1 MIKSGQAYH
10 AAITGDARRVLLRA
24 VIDII
29 SPDIVFQAGG
39 TSGQIP
45 WSNLEQ
51 IHDKVFDNP
60 TKYATLERDRWALD
74 GTWDLLPDDPT
85 QTVGQMGYIGNVLS
99 GADGTF
105 ATPPWV
111 ELRFSGVS
119 VLQACSVYFPGNA
132 YDGVPEDFTVE
143 VKQGGTAY
151 HTQTYTGN
159 TASSVSLEGFT
170 VNNPDALRVTVTK
183 WSRPSR
189 RMRVVEIVP
198 GVYENWDG
206 GMIAEFSV
214 KQQGNVA
221 ATALPY
227 GTCTLKIDNLSRR
240 FEPRS
245 KNGIFQSIEERQGID
260 VSLGVR
266 LADGTDEYKRLG
278 IFYQYSGGWK
288 TGDNGLTM
296 QWTLV
301 DIIGLLANR
310 EFLAPATL
318 PTTLGGWIGAL
329 AAQLGVNFKSR
340 WHVDPNYTALPV
352 TVRVAEDLQGKKC
365 GDILRWVCQ
374 ATGTW
379 PRSDASTGDLTAEP
393 LWSEGNKVTL
403 DNLNSYPTM
412 KANGDVAALI
422 FTLNDGADTKYIVS
436 GNATSSSETVSI
448 DNPFIK
454 TEAQALAAA
463 RLILSTYGGNVL
475 DLTGRGDPS
484 SEIGDVETVWLD
496 ESQATTARLTMQ
508 TFQFSGGVMQ
518 GCQSQLLQADGSF
531 LFTERTVITQPGTWK
546 APAGKRKLYIICVGH
561 GGDGTPGTNGTW
573 DEAGA
578 DGVDG
583 SGGLVWAG
591 TININEQQA
600 FAVTIGQE
608 TTFGVYSSANGKRYD
623 NGYTDVRSGS
633 SYGRSGVKAPKPGSG
648 DGGIRGIGGVKGN
661 KHKETTRERV
671 TDENGNQYWEYVE
684 VTVIDNYPGKA
695 SPPSTGVPGCVVVYW
710 DK

>member
-1 MIKSGQAYH
+1 MIKSGEAYR

-29 SPDIVFQAGG
+29 SPDIVFGAGE

-45 WSNLEQ
+45 WSKLEQ
-51 IHDKVFDNP
+51 LHDKVFGNP

-105 ATPPWV
+105 ATPPWM
-111 ELRFSGVS
+111 ELQFSGVS
-119 VLQACSVYFPGNA
+119 VLQACSVYFPDND
-132 YDGVPEDFTVE
+132 YDGLPEDFTVE

-151 HTQTYTGN
+151 HTRTYTGN
-159 TASSVSLEGFT
+159 TAASVALEGFT
-170 VNNPDALRVTVTK
+170 VHDPDAIRVTVTK

-198 GVYENWDG
+198 GVYEEWDG

-214 KQQGNVA
+214 KQQGNIA

-245 KNGIFQSIEERQGID
+245 KNGLFQSIEERQGID
-260 VSLGVR
+260 ISLGVR

-278 IFYQYSGGWK
+278 IFYQYSGGWR

-296 QWTLV
+296 QWNLV

-310 EFLAPATL
+310 EFLTPSTL

-329 AAQLGVNFKSR
+329 AAQLGVNFKDR
-340 WHVDPNYTALPV
+340 WHVDPDYTALPV
-352 TVRVAEDLQGKKC
+352 TVRTADDLQGKSC

-379 PRSDASTGDLTAEP
+379 PRADASTGDLTAEP
-393 LWSEGNKVTL
+393 LWSEGNRVTL

-422 FTLNDGADTKYIVS
+422 FTLNDGAGTKYIVS

-454 TEAQALAAA
+454 TEAQALAAT

-531 LFTERTVITQPGTWK
+531 LYQGREVITTPGTWK
-546 APAGKRKLYIICVGH
+546 APAGKKSLRVILVGK
-561 GGDGTPGTNGTW
+561 GGDGTRGQDGTW
-573 DEAGA
+573 NAAGA

-583 SGGLVWAG
+583 LGGLVWAG
-591 TININEQQA
+591 AININE
-600 FAVTIGQE
+600 GQE
-608 TTFGVYSSANGKRYD
+608 FSVAFGENTTFGAYSSANGKRYE
-623 NGYTDVRSGS
+623 NGYTDVASGDS
-633 SYGRSGVKAPKPGSG
+633 FARTGVAKPRAGTG
-648 DGGIRGIGGVKGN
+648 DGGAKGTGGTQGRRHRETSCDLDGNPSGSYWEIDAYPGIG
-661 KHKETTRERV
+661 T
-671 TDENGNQYWEYVE
+671 NGKS
-684 VTVIDNYPGKA
+684 GA
-695 SPPSTGVPGCVVVYW
+695 LGCVVVYW
-710 DK
+710 DKEDA

>member
-29 SPDIVFQAGG
+29 SPDIVFGAGE

-45 WSNLEQ
+45 WSKPEQ
-51 IHDKVFDNP
+51 LHDKVFGNP

-74 GTWDLLPDDPT
+74 GTWDLLPDDPA
-85 QTVGQMGYIGNVLS
+85 QTAGQMGYIGSVLS

-105 ATPPWV
+105 STPPWV
-111 ELRFSGVS
+111 ELQFSDVS
-119 VLQACSVYFPGNA
+119 VLQACSVYFPGND
-132 YDGVPEDFTVE
+132 YDGLPEDFTVE
-143 VKQGGTAY
+143 IKQGGTVY
-151 HTQTYTGN
+151 HTRTYTGN

-170 VNNPDALRVTVTK
+170 VNNPDAIRVTVTK

-198 GVYENWDG
+198 GVYEGWDG
-206 GMIAEFSV
+206 GMIAEFNI
-214 KQQGNVA
+214 KQQGNIA

-245 KNGIFQSIEERQGID
+245 KNGLFQSIEERQGID

-296 QWTLV
+296 QWNLV

-310 EFLAPATL
+310 EFLAPSTL

-329 AAQLGVNFKSR
+329 AAQLGVNFQDR

-352 TVRVAEDLQGKKC
+352 TVRAADDLQGKSC
-365 GDILRWVCQ
+365 GYILRWVCQ

-379 PRSDASTGDLTAEP
+379 PRADASTGDLTAEP

-403 DNLNSYPTM
+403 DNLNGYPVM

-508 TFQFSGGVMQ
+508 TFQFSNGVMQ

-531 LFTERTVITQPGTWK
+531 LYQGREVITTPGTWK
-546 APAGKRKLYIICVGH
+546 APAGKKSLRVILVGK
-561 GGDGTPGTNGTW
+561 GGDGTRGQDGTW
-573 DEAGA
+573 DAAGA

-583 SGGLVWAG
+583 LGGLVWAG
-591 TININEQQA
+591 TININE
-600 FAVTIGQE
+600 GQE
-608 TTFGVYSSANGKRYD
+608 FPVAFGPDTTFGAYSSANGKRYE
-623 NGYTDVRSGS
+623 NGYTDVASGDS
-633 SYGRSGVKAPKPGSG
+633 FARTGVAKPKAGTG
-648 DGGIRGIGGVKGN
+648 DGGAGGKGGEQGRRQ
-661 KHKETTRERV
+661 KITWE
-671 TDENGNQYWEYVE
+671 DEGGFSHSYWKIYS
-684 VTVIDNYPGKA
+684 YPGVGADGAMGA
-695 SPPSTGVPGCVVVYW
+695 SGCAVVYYS
-710 DK
+710 K

>member
-10 AAITGDARRVLLRA
+10 AAITGDARRVLLRV

-29 SPDIVFQAGG
+29 SPDIVFGAGD

-45 WSNLEQ
+45 WSKPEQ
-51 IHDKVFDNP
+51 LHDKVFGNP
-60 TKYATLERDRWALD
+60 AKYATLERDRWALD
-74 GTWDLLPDDPT
+74 GTWDLLPDDPA
-85 QTVGQMGYIGNVLS
+85 QTVGQMSYIGSVLS

-105 ATPPWV
+105 SAPPWV
-111 ELRFSGVS
+111 ELQFSGVS
-119 VLQACSVYFPGNA
+119 VLQACSVYFPDND
-132 YDGVPEDFTVE
+132 YDGLPEDFTVE
-143 VKQGGTAY
+143 IKQGGTAY
-151 HTQTYTGN
+151 HTRTYTGN
-159 TASSVSLEGFT
+159 TASFVSLEGFT
-170 VNNPDALRVTVTK
+170 VNNPDAIRVTVTK
-183 WSRPSR
+183 WSRPGR

-198 GVYENWDG
+198 GVYEAWDG
-206 GMIAEFSV
+206 GMIAEFNV
-214 KQQGNVA
+214 KQQGNIA

-245 KNGIFQSIEERQGID
+245 KNGLFQSIEERQGID

-278 IFYQYSGGWK
+278 IFYQFSGGWK

-296 QWTLV
+296 QWNLV

-329 AAQLGVNFKSR
+329 AAQLGVNFKDR
-340 WHVDPNYTALPV
+340 WHVDPDFTALPV
-352 TVRVAEDLQGKKC
+352 TVRTAEDVQGKKC

-379 PRSDASTGDLTAEP
+379 PRADASTGDLTAEP

-403 DNLNSYPTM
+403 DNLNGYPVM

-422 FTLNDGADTKYIVS
+422 FTLNDGAGTKYIVS

-508 TFQFSGGVMQ
+508 TFQFSNGVMQ

-531 LFTERTVITQPGTWK
+531 LYQGREVITTPGTWK
-546 APAGKRKLYIICVGH
+546 APAGKKSLRVILVGK
-561 GGDGTPGTNGTW
+561 GGDGTRGQDGTW
-573 DEAGA
+573 DAAGA

-583 SGGLVWAG
+583 LGGLVWAG
-591 TININEQQA
+591 TININE
-600 FAVTIGQE
+600 GQE
-608 TTFGVYSSANGKRYD
+608 FPVTFGEDTTFGAYSSANGKRYT
-623 NGYTDVRSGS
+623 NGYTDVRSGDS
-633 SYGRSGVKAPKPGSG
+633 FARTGVANPRPGTG
-648 DGGIRGIGGVKGN
+648 DGGAKGLGGVKG
-661 KHKETTRERV
+661 EREKIKWK
-671 TDENGNQYWEYVE
+671 DESGASHSYWKVYQE
-684 VTVIDNYPGKA
+684 PGPGQA
-695 SPPSTGVPGCVVVYW
+695 GTPGALGCVVVYY

>member
-10 AAITGDARRVLLRA
+10 AAITGDARRVLLRV

-29 SPDIVFQAGG
+29 SPDIVFGAGD

-45 WSNLEQ
+45 WSKPEQ
-51 IHDKVFDNP
+51 LHDKVFGNP
-60 TKYATLERDRWALD
+60 AKYATLERDRWALD
-74 GTWDLLPDDPT
+74 GTWDLLPDDPA
-85 QTVGQMGYIGNVLS
+85 QTVGQMSYIGSVLS

-105 ATPPWV
+105 SAPPWV
-111 ELRFSGVS
+111 ELQFSGVS
-119 VLQACSVYFPGNA
+119 VLQACSVYFPDND
-132 YDGVPEDFTVE
+132 YDGLPEDFTVE
-143 VKQGGTAY
+143 IKQGGTAY
-151 HTQTYTGN
+151 HTRTYTGN
-159 TASSVSLEGFT
+159 TASFVSLEGFT
-170 VNNPDALRVTVTK
+170 VNNPDAIRVTVTK
-183 WSRPSR
+183 WSRPGR

-198 GVYENWDG
+198 GVYEAWDG
-206 GMIAEFSV
+206 GMIAEFNV
-214 KQQGNVA
+214 KQQGNIA

-245 KNGIFQSIEERQGID
+245 KNGLFQSIEERQGID

-278 IFYQYSGGWK
+278 IFYQFSGGWK

-296 QWTLV
+296 QWNLV

-329 AAQLGVNFKSR
+329 AAQLGVNFKDR
-340 WHVDPNYTALPV
+340 WHVDPDFTALPV
-352 TVRVAEDLQGKKC
+352 TVRTAEDVQGKKC

-379 PRSDASTGDLTAEP
+379 PRADASTGDLTAEP

-403 DNLNSYPTM
+403 DNLNGYPVM

-422 FTLNDGADTKYIVS
+422 FTLNDGAGTKYIVS

-531 LFTERTVITQPGTWK
+531 LYQGREVITTPGTWK
-546 APAGKRKLYIICVGH
+546 APAGKKSLRIILVGK
-561 GGDGTPGTNGTW
+561 GGDGTRGEDGSW
-573 DEAGA
+573 HADGA

-583 SGGLVWAG
+583 LGGLVWAG
-591 TININEQQA
+591 TININE
-600 FAVTIGQE
+600 GQE
-608 TTFGVYSSANGKRYD
+608 FPVAFGEDTTFGAYSSANGKRYE
-623 NGYTDVRSGS
+623 NGYTDVASGDS
-633 SYGRSGVKAPKPGSG
+633 FARTGVQTPLAGSG
-648 DGGIRGIGGVKGN
+648 DGGAKGIGGNKG
-661 KHKETTRERV
+661 ERHTERW
-671 TDENGNQYWEYVE
+671 TDSQGGSHS
-684 VTVIDNYPGKA
+684 TIVIDAYPGKGTA
-695 SPPSTGVPGCVVVYW
+695 GKTGALGCVVVYY

>member
-29 SPDIVFQAGG
+29 SPDIVFGAGE

-45 WSNLEQ
+45 WSKPEQ
-51 IHDKVFDNP
+51 LHDKVFGNP
-60 TKYATLERDRWALD
+60 AKYATLERDRWALD

-85 QTVGQMGYIGNVLS
+85 QTAGQMGYIGSVLS

-111 ELRFSGVS
+111 ELQFSGVS
-119 VLQACSVYFPGNA
+119 VLQACSVYFPDND
-132 YDGVPEDFTVE
+132 YDGLPEDFTVE

-151 HTQTYTGN
+151 HTRTYTGN
-159 TASSVSLEGFT
+159 TAPSVSLEGFT
-170 VNNPDALRVTVTK
+170 VNNPDAIRVTVTK

-198 GVYENWDG
+198 GVYEGWDG
-206 GMIAEFSV
+206 GMIAEFNV
-214 KQQGNVA
+214 KQQGNIA

-260 VSLGVR
+260 ISLGVR

-296 QWTLV
+296 QWNLV

-329 AAQLGVNFKSR
+329 AAQLGVNFQDR

-352 TVRVAEDLQGKKC
+352 TVRTADDLQGKSC

-379 PRSDASTGDLTAEP
+379 PRADASTGDLTAEP
-393 LWSEGNKVTL
+393 LWSEGNRVTL

-422 FTLNDGADTKYIVS
+422 FTLNDGAGTKYIVS

-508 TFQFSGGVMQ
+508 TFQFSNGVMQ

-531 LFTERTVITQPGTWK
+531 LYQGREVITSPGTWK
-546 APAGKRKLYIICVGH
+546 APAGKKSLRVILVGK
-561 GGDGTPGTNGTW
+561 GGDGTRGQDGTW
-573 DEAGA
+573 DAAGA
-578 DGVDG
+578 DGADG
-583 SGGLVWAG
+583 LGGLVWAG
-591 TININEQQA
+591 TININD
-600 FAVTIGQE
+600 GQE
-608 TTFGVYSSANGKRYD
+608 FPVTFGEDTTFGAYSSANGKRYE
-623 NGYTDVRSGS
+623 NGYTDVASGDS
-633 SYGRSGVKAPKPGSG
+633 FARTGVAKPRAGTG
-648 DGGIRGIGGVKGN
+648 DGGAGGKGGEQGRRQ
-661 KHKETTRERV
+661 KITWE
-671 TDENGNQYWEYVE
+671 DEGGFSHSYWKIYS
-684 VTVIDNYPGKA
+684 YPGVGADGAMGA
-695 SPPSTGVPGCVVVYW
+695 SGCAVVYYS
-710 DK
+710 K

>member
-29 SPDIVFQAGG
+29 SPDIVFGAGE

-51 IHDKVFDNP
+51 IHDKVFGNS

-85 QTVGQMGYIGNVLS
+85 QAVGQMGYIGNVLS

-105 ATPPWV
+105 STPPWV

-151 HTQTYTGN
+151 HTRTYTGN

-170 VNNPDALRVTVTK
+170 VNNPDAIRVTVAK

-198 GVYENWDG
+198 GVYETWDG

-245 KNGIFQSIEERQGID
+245 KNGLFQSIEERQGID

-278 IFYQYSGGWK
+278 IFYQFSGGWR

-296 QWTLV
+296 QWDLA

-329 AAQLGVNFKSR
+329 AAQLGVNFKDR
-340 WHVDPNYTALPV
+340 WHVDPDFTALPV
-352 TVRVAEDLQGKKC
+352 TVRTAEDVQGKKC

-379 PRSDASTGDLTAEP
+379 PRADASTGDLTAEP
-393 LWSEGNKVTL
+393 LWSEGNRVTL
-403 DNLNSYPTM
+403 DNLNGYPVM

-422 FTLNDGADTKYIVS
+422 FTLNDGAGTKYIVS

-531 LFTERTVITQPGTWK
+531 LYQGREIITTPGTWK
-546 APAGKRKLYIICVGH
+546 APAGKKSLRVILVGK
-561 GGDGTPGTNGTW
+561 GGDGTRGQDGTW
-573 DEAGA
+573 NAAGA

-583 SGGLVWAG
+583 LGGLVWAG
-591 TININEQQA
+591 TININD
-600 FAVTIGQE
+600 GQE
-608 TTFGVYSSANGKRYD
+608 FPVAFGENTTFGAYSSANGKRYE
-623 NGYTDVRSGS
+623 NGYTDVASGDS
-633 SYGRSGVKAPKPGSG
+633 FARTGVAKPRAGTG
-648 DGGIRGIGGVKGN
+648 DGGAKGTGGTQGRRHRETSYDLDGNPSGSYWEIDAYPGIGTNGKSGVL
-661 KHKETTRERV
+661 
-671 TDENGNQYWEYVE
+671 
-684 VTVIDNYPGKA
+684 
-695 SPPSTGVPGCVVVYW
+695 GCVVVYW
-710 DK
+710 DKEDT

>member
-29 SPDIVFQAGG
+29 SPDIVFDAGED
-39 TSGQIP
+39 SGHIP

-51 IHDKVFDNP
+51 IHDKVFGNP

-74 GTWDLLPDDPT
+74 GTWNLLPDDPT

-105 ATPPWV
+105 SAPPWV
-111 ELRFSGVS
+111 ELQFSGVS
-119 VLQACSVYFPGNA
+119 VLQACSVYFPGND
-132 YDGVPEDFTVE
+132 YDGLPEDFTVE

-151 HTQTYTGN
+151 HTRTYTGN

-170 VNNPDALRVTVTK
+170 VNNPDAIRVTVTK

-198 GVYENWDG
+198 GVYEDWDG

-214 KQQGNVA
+214 KQQGNIA
-221 ATALPY
+221 AMALPY

-278 IFYQYSGGWK
+278 IFYQYSGGWR

-296 QWTLV
+296 QWDLV

-310 EFLAPATL
+310 EFLAPSTL

-329 AAQLGVNFKSR
+329 AAQLGVNFKDR

-352 TVRVAEDLQGKKC
+352 TVRTAEDLQGKSC

-379 PRSDASTGDLTAEP
+379 PRADASTGDLTAEP
-393 LWSEGNKVTL
+393 LWSEGNKITL
-403 DNLNSYPTM
+403 DNLTGYPVM
-412 KANGDVAALI
+412 SANRDVAALI
-422 FTLNDGADTKYIVS
+422 FTLNDGSSTQYIVS
-436 GNATSSSETVSI
+436 GNSTASSETVSVS
-448 DNPFIK
+448 NPFIK
-454 TEAQALAAA
+454 TQAAA
-463 RLILSTYGGNVL
+463 LTAAKLILSTYGGNVL

-531 LFTERTVITQPGTWK
+531 QFQGRAQITESGTWT
-546 APAGKRKLYIICVGH
+546 APAGKTQLRVILVGH
-561 GGDGTPGTNGTW
+561 GGNGTAGTDGSW

-578 DGVDG
+578 PGEAG
-583 SGGLVWAG
+583 LGGLVWAG
-591 TININEQQA
+591 TININDGQS
-600 FAVTIGQE
+600 FAVSIGE
-608 TTFGVYSSANGKRYD
+608 DTTFGAYSSANGKRYA
-623 NGYTDVRSGS
+623 NGYTDVASGDS
-633 SYGRSGVKAPKPGSG
+633 FARTGVASPLPGSG
-648 DGGIRGIGGVKGN
+648 DGGAAGKAGAQGR
-661 KHKETTRERV
+661 RQWV
-671 TDENGNQYWEYVE
+671 TKQNEDGSITGRWKVYSR
-684 VTVIDNYPGKA
+684 PGKGTA
-695 SPPSTGVPGCVVVYW
+695 GKQGAPGCVVVYW

>member
-29 SPDIVFQAGG
+29 SPDIVFGAGD

-45 WSNLEQ
+45 WSKPEQ
-51 IHDKVFDNP
+51 LHDKVFGNP
-60 TKYATLERDRWALD
+60 AKYATLERDRWALD

-85 QTVGQMGYIGNVLS
+85 QTAGQMGYIGSVLS

-111 ELRFSGVS
+111 ELQFSGVS
-119 VLQACSVYFPGNA
+119 VLQACSVYFPDND
-132 YDGVPEDFTVE
+132 YDGLPEDFTVE

-151 HTQTYTGN
+151 HTRTYTGN
-159 TASSVSLEGFT
+159 TAPSVSLEGFT
-170 VNNPDALRVTVTK
+170 VNNPDAIRVTVTK

-198 GVYENWDG
+198 GVYEGWDG
-206 GMIAEFSV
+206 GMIAEFNV
-214 KQQGNVA
+214 KQQGNIA

-260 VSLGVR
+260 ISLGVR

-296 QWTLV
+296 QWNLV

-329 AAQLGVNFKSR
+329 AAQLGVNFQDR

-352 TVRVAEDLQGKKC
+352 TVRTADDLQGKSC

-379 PRSDASTGDLTAEP
+379 PRADASTGDLTAEP
-393 LWSEGNKVTL
+393 LWSEGNRVTL

-422 FTLNDGADTKYIVS
+422 FTLNDGAGTKYIVS

-475 DLTGRGDPS
+475 ALTGRGDPS

-531 LFTERTVITQPGTWK
+531 LYQGREVITSPGTWK
-546 APAGKRKLYIICVGH
+546 APAGKKSLRVILVGK
-561 GGDGTPGTNGTW
+561 GGDGTRGQDGTW
-573 DEAGA
+573 DAAGA
-578 DGVDG
+578 DGADG
-583 SGGLVWAG
+583 LGGLVWAA
-591 TININEQQA
+591 TININD
-600 FAVTIGQE
+600 GQE
-608 TTFGVYSSANGKRYD
+608 FPVTFGEDTTFGAYSSANGKRYE
-623 NGYTDVRSGS
+623 NGYTDVASGDS
-633 SYGRSGVKAPKPGSG
+633 FARTGVAKPRAGTG
-648 DGGIRGIGGVKGN
+648 DGGAGGKGGEQGRRQ
-661 KHKETTRERV
+661 KITWE
-671 TDENGNQYWEYVE
+671 DEGGSAHSYWKVHS
-684 VTVIDNYPGKA
+684 YPGPGADGA
-695 SPPSTGVPGCVVVYW
+695 SGALGCVVIYYE
-710 DK
+710 K

>member
-24 VIDII
+24 VINII
-29 SPDIVFQAGG
+29 SPDIVFGAGE

-45 WSNLEQ
+45 WSKPEHL
-51 IHDKVFDNP
+51 HDKVFGNP

-85 QTVGQMGYIGNVLS
+85 QTVGQMGYIGSVLS

-105 ATPPWV
+105 STPPWV
-111 ELRFSGVS
+111 ELQFSGVS
-119 VLQACSVYFPGNA
+119 VLQACSVYFPDND
-132 YDGVPEDFTVE
+132 YDGLPEDFTVE

-151 HTQTYTGN
+151 HTRTYTGN

-170 VNNPDALRVTVTK
+170 VNNPDAIRVTVTK

-198 GVYENWDG
+198 GVYEGWDG
-206 GMIAEFSV
+206 GMIAEFNV
-214 KQQGNVA
+214 KQQGNIA

-329 AAQLGVNFKSR
+329 AAQLGVNFKDR

-352 TVRVAEDLQGKKC
+352 TVRTANDIQGKKC

-379 PRSDASTGDLTAEP
+379 PRADASTGDLTAEP

-403 DNLNSYPTM
+403 DNLNGYPVI

-422 FTLNDGADTKYIVS
+422 FTLNDGSGAKYIVS

-454 TEAQALAAA
+454 TQAQALAAA

-508 TFQFSGGVMQ
+508 TFQFSNGVMQ

-531 LFTERTVITQPGTWK
+531 LHQGREVITTPGTWK
-546 APAGKRKLYIICVGH
+546 APAGKKSLRVILVGK
-561 GGDGTPGTNGTW
+561 GGDGTRGEDGSW
-573 DEAGA
+573 HADGA

-583 SGGLVWAG
+583 LGGLVWAG
-591 TININEQQA
+591 TININE
-600 FAVTIGQE
+600 GQE
-608 TTFGVYSSANGKRYD
+608 FPVAFGPDTTFGAYSSANGKRYE
-623 NGYTDVRSGS
+623 NGYTDVASGDS
-633 SYGRSGVKAPKPGSG
+633 FARTGVAKPKAGTG
-648 DGGIRGIGGVKGN
+648 DGGAGGKGGEQGRRKKVKWTDESGASHSYWKIYSYPGIGADGAMG
-661 KHKETTRERV
+661 
-671 TDENGNQYWEYVE
+671 
-684 VTVIDNYPGKA
+684 A
-695 SPPSTGVPGCVVVYW
+695 SGCVVVYW
-710 DK
+710 DKEGT

>member
-29 SPDIVFQAGG
+29 SPDIVFGAGE

-51 IHDKVFDNP
+51 IHDKVFGNP

-85 QTVGQMGYIGNVLS
+85 QTVCQMGYIGNVLS
-99 GADGTF
+99 GEDGTF

-151 HTQTYTGN
+151 HTRTYTGN

-170 VNNPDALRVTVTK
+170 VNNPDAIRVTVAK

-198 GVYENWDG
+198 GVYETWDG

-278 IFYQYSGGWK
+278 IFYQFSGGWR

-296 QWTLV
+296 QWNLA

-310 EFLAPATL
+310 EFLAPSTL

-329 AAQLGVNFKSR
+329 AAQLGVNFKDR
-340 WHVDPNYTALPV
+340 WHVDPDYTALPV
-352 TVRVAEDLQGKKC
+352 TVRTAEDVQGKKC

-379 PRSDASTGDLTAEP
+379 PRADASTGELTAEP
-393 LWSEGNKVTL
+393 LWSEGNRVTL

-454 TEAQALAAA
+454 TEVQALAAA

-531 LFTERTVITQPGTWK
+531 LYQGREVITSPGTWK
-546 APAGKRKLYIICVGH
+546 APAGKKSLRVILVGK
-561 GGDGTPGTNGTW
+561 GGDGTRGQDGTW
-573 DEAGA
+573 DAAGA

-583 SGGLVWAG
+583 LGGLVWAG
-591 TININEQQA
+591 TININD
-600 FAVTIGQE
+600 GQE
-608 TTFGVYSSANGKRYD
+608 FPVAFGENTTFGAYSSANGKRYE
-623 NGYTDVRSGS
+623 NGYTDVASGDS
-633 SYGRSGVKAPKPGSG
+633 FARTGVAKPRAGTG
-648 DGGIRGIGGVKGN
+648 DGGAKGTGGTQGRRHRETSYDLDGNPSGSYWEIDAYPGIGTNGKSGVL
-661 KHKETTRERV
+661 
-671 TDENGNQYWEYVE
+671 
-684 VTVIDNYPGKA
+684 
-695 SPPSTGVPGCVVVYW
+695 GCVVVYW
-710 DK
+710 DKEDT

>member
-29 SPDIVFQAGG
+29 SPDIVFGAGE

-45 WSNLEQ
+45 WSKIKQLHN
-51 IHDKVFDNP
+51 KVFGNP
-60 TKYATLERDRWALD
+60 AKYATLERDRWALD

-85 QTVGQMGYIGNVLS
+85 QAVGQMGYIGSVLS

-111 ELRFSGVS
+111 EMQFSGVS
-119 VLQACSVYFPGNA
+119 VLQACSVYFPDND
-132 YDGVPEDFTVE
+132 YDGLPEDFTVE

-151 HTQTYTGN
+151 HTRTYTGN
-159 TASSVSLEGFT
+159 TDSSVSLEGFT
-170 VNNPDALRVTVTK
+170 VNNPDAIRVTVTK

-198 GVYENWDG
+198 GVYEGWDG
-206 GMIAEFSV
+206 GMIAEFNV
-214 KQQGNVA
+214 KQQGNIA

-260 VSLGVR
+260 ISLGVR

-296 QWTLV
+296 QWNLV

-310 EFLAPATL
+310 EFLAPSTL

-329 AAQLGVNFKSR
+329 AAQLGVNFQDR

-352 TVRVAEDLQGKKC
+352 TVRTADDLQGKSC

-379 PRSDASTGDLTAEP
+379 PRADASTGDLTAEP
-393 LWSEGNKVTL
+393 LWSEGNRVTL

-422 FTLNDGADTKYIVS
+422 FTLNDGAGTKYIVS

-454 TEAQALAAA
+454 DQAQALAAA

-508 TFQFSGGVMQ
+508 TFQFSNGVMQ

-531 LFTERTVITQPGTWK
+531 LYQGREVITSPGTWK
-546 APAGKRKLYIICVGH
+546 APAGKKSLRVILVGK
-561 GGDGTPGTNGTW
+561 GGDGTRGAAGTW
-573 DEAGA
+573 DAAGA

-583 SGGLVWAG
+583 LGGLVWAG
-591 TININEQQA
+591 TININD
-600 FAVTIGQE
+600 GQE
-608 TTFGVYSSANGKRYD
+608 FPVTFGEDTTFGAYSSANGKRYE
-623 NGYTDVRSGS
+623 NGYTDVASGDSFARTGVAKPRVGTGDGGAGGKGGEQGLRKEKTWTDDAGVSHS
-633 SYGRSGVKAPKPGSG
+633 SWKVYSYPKPGL
-648 DGGIRGIGGVKGN
+648 
-661 KHKETTRERV
+661 
-671 TDENGNQYWEYVE
+671 NGAL
-684 VTVIDNYPGKA
+684 GA
-695 SPPSTGVPGCVVVYW
+695 LGCVVIYW
-710 DK
+710 DKEDA

>member
-29 SPDIVFQAGG
+29 SPDIVFGAGE

-45 WSNLEQ
+45 WSKLEQ
-51 IHDKVFDNP
+51 IHDKVFGNP

-74 GTWDLLPDDPT
+74 GTWDLFPDDPT

-132 YDGVPEDFTVE
+132 YDGVPENFTVE

-151 HTQTYTGN
+151 HTRTYTGN
-159 TASSVSLEGFT
+159 TASTVSLEGFT
-170 VNNPDALRVTVTK
+170 VNNPDAIRVTVTK

-278 IFYQYSGGWK
+278 IFYQFSGGWR

-296 QWTLV
+296 QWNLA

-310 EFLAPATL
+310 EFLAPSTL

-329 AAQLGVNFKSR
+329 AAQLGVNFKDR
-340 WHVDPNYTALPV
+340 WHVDPDYTALPV
-352 TVRVAEDLQGKKC
+352 TVRTAEDVQGKKC

-379 PRSDASTGDLTAEP
+379 PRADASTGELTAEP
-393 LWSEGNKVTL
+393 LWSEGNRVTL

-454 TEAQALAAA
+454 TEVQALAAA

-531 LFTERTVITQPGTWK
+531 LYQGREVITSPGTWK
-546 APAGKRKLYIICVGH
+546 APAGKKSLRVILVGK
-561 GGDGTPGTNGTW
+561 GGDGTRGQDGTW
-573 DEAGA
+573 DAAGA

-583 SGGLVWAG
+583 LGGLVWAG
-591 TININEQQA
+591 TININD
-600 FAVTIGQE
+600 GQE
-608 TTFGVYSSANGKRYD
+608 FPVAFGENTTFGAYSSANGKRYE
-623 NGYTDVRSGS
+623 NGYTDVASGDS
-633 SYGRSGVKAPKPGSG
+633 FARTGVAKPRAGTG
-648 DGGIRGIGGVKGN
+648 DGGAKGTGGTQGRRHRETSYDLDGNPSGSYWEIDAYPGIGTNGKSGVL
-661 KHKETTRERV
+661 
-671 TDENGNQYWEYVE
+671 
-684 VTVIDNYPGKA
+684 
-695 SPPSTGVPGCVVVYW
+695 GCVVVYW
-710 DK
+710 DKEDT

>member
-1 MIKSGQAYH
+1 MIKSGKAYH

-29 SPDIVFQAGG
+29 SPDIVFGAGE

-45 WSNLEQ
+45 WSKLEQ
-51 IHDKVFDNP
+51 LHDKVFGNP

-105 ATPPWV
+105 STPPWV
-111 ELRFSGVS
+111 ELQFSGVS
-119 VLQACSVYFPGNA
+119 VLQACSVYFPGND
-132 YDGVPEDFTVE
+132 YDGLPEDFTVE

-151 HTQTYTGN
+151 HTRTYTGN
-159 TASSVSLEGFT
+159 TASFVSLEGFT
-170 VNNPDALRVTVTK
+170 VNNPDAIRVTVTK
-183 WSRPSR
+183 WSRPGR

-198 GVYENWDG
+198 GVYEEWDG
-206 GMIAEFSV
+206 GMIAEFNV
-214 KQQGNVA
+214 KQQGNIA

-245 KNGIFQSIEERQGID
+245 KNGLFQSIEERQGID

-278 IFYQYSGGWK
+278 IFYQFSGGWR

-296 QWTLV
+296 QWNLV

-329 AAQLGVNFKSR
+329 AAQLGVNFKDR

-352 TVRVAEDLQGKKC
+352 TVRTADDLQGKSC

-379 PRSDASTGDLTAEP
+379 PRADASTGDLTAEP
-393 LWSEGNKVTL
+393 LWSEGNRVTL

-422 FTLNDGADTKYIVS
+422 FTLNDGAGTKYIVS

-496 ESQATTARLTMQ
+496 ESQATTARRIMQ

-518 GCQSQLLQADGSF
+518 GCQSQLLQADGAF
-531 LFTERTVITQPGTWK
+531 LFTERQIITKSGTWK
-546 APAGKRKLYIICVGH
+546 APAGKKSLRIILVGK
-561 GGDGTPGTNGTW
+561 GGDGTRGQDGTW
-573 DEAGA
+573 DAAGA

-583 SGGLVWAG
+583 LGGLVWAG
-591 TININEQQA
+591 TININE
-600 FAVTIGQE
+600 GQE
-608 TTFGVYSSANGKRYD
+608 FPVAFGTDTTFGAYSSANGKRYE
-623 NGYTDVRSGS
+623 NGYTDVASGDS
-633 SYGRSGVKAPKPGSG
+633 FARTGVAKPRPGTG
-648 DGGIRGIGGVKGN
+648 DGGAGGKGGEQGRR
-661 KHKETTRERV
+661 HKEK
-671 TDENGNQYWEYVE
+671 QYHPDGSPAGSRW
-684 VTVIDNYPGKA
+684 VIDAEPG
-695 SPPSTGVPGCVVVYW
+695 TGTSGAAGANGCVVVYW
-710 DK
+710 DKEDA

>member
-29 SPDIVFQAGG
+29 SPDIVFSAGE

-45 WSNLEQ
+45 WSKLEQ
-51 IHDKVFDNP
+51 LHDKVFGNP

-74 GTWDLLPDDPT
+74 GTWDLLPDDHT

-105 ATPPWV
+105 STPPWV
-111 ELRFSGVS
+111 ELQFSGVS
-119 VLQACSVYFPGNA
+119 VLQACSVYFPGND
-132 YDGVPEDFTVE
+132 YDGLPEDFTVE

-151 HTQTYTGN
+151 HTRTYTGN
-159 TASSVSLEGFT
+159 TDPSVSLEGFT
-170 VNNPDALRVTVTK
+170 VNNPDAIRVTVTK
-183 WSRPSR
+183 WSRPGR

-198 GVYENWDG
+198 GVYEGWDG

-245 KNGIFQSIEERQGID
+245 KNGLFQSIEERQGID
-260 VSLGVR
+260 ISLGVR

-296 QWTLV
+296 QWNLV

-310 EFLAPATL
+310 EFLAPSTL

-329 AAQLGVNFKSR
+329 AAQLGVNFQDR

-352 TVRVAEDLQGKKC
+352 TVRTADDLQGKSC

-379 PRSDASTGDLTAEP
+379 PRADASTGDLTAEP

-403 DNLNSYPTM
+403 DNLNGYPVM

-422 FTLNDGADTKYIVS
+422 FTLNDGAGTKYIVS

-454 TEAQALAAA
+454 TQAQALAAA

-508 TFQFSGGVMQ
+508 TFQFSNGVMQ

-531 LFTERTVITQPGTWK
+531 LYQGREVITQPGTWK
-546 APAGKRKLYIICVGH
+546 APAGKKSLRVILVGK
-561 GGDGTPGTNGTW
+561 GGDGTRGADGTW
-573 DEAGA
+573 NAAGA

-583 SGGLVWAG
+583 LGGLVWAA
-591 TININEQQA
+591 TININD
-600 FAVTIGQE
+600 GQE
-608 TTFGVYSSANGKRYD
+608 FPVAFGENTTFGAYSSANGKRYE
-623 NGYTDVRSGS
+623 NGYTDVASGDS
-633 SYGRSGVKAPKPGSG
+633 FARTGVAKPRAGTG
-648 DGGIRGIGGVKGN
+648 DGGAKGTGGTQGRRQKITW
-661 KHKETTRERV
+661 E
-671 TDENGNQYWEYVE
+671 DEGGFSHSYWKIYS
-684 VTVIDNYPGKA
+684 YPGVGADGAMGA
-695 SPPSTGVPGCVVVYW
+695 SGCAVVYYN
-710 DK
+710 K

>member
-1 MIKSGQAYH
+1 MIKSGEAYR

-29 SPDIVFQAGG
+29 SPDIVFGAGE

-45 WSNLEQ
+45 WSKLEQ
-51 IHDKVFDNP
+51 LHDKVFGNP

-105 ATPPWV
+105 ATPPWM
-111 ELRFSGVS
+111 ELQFSGVS
-119 VLQACSVYFPGNA
+119 VLQACSVYFPDND
-132 YDGVPEDFTVE
+132 YDGLPEDFTVE

-151 HTQTYTGN
+151 HTRTYTGN
-159 TASSVSLEGFT
+159 TAASVALEGFT
-170 VNNPDALRVTVTK
+170 VHDPDAIRVTVTK

-198 GVYENWDG
+198 GVYEEWDG

-214 KQQGNVA
+214 KQQGNIA

-245 KNGIFQSIEERQGID
+245 KNGLFQSIEERQGID
-260 VSLGVR
+260 ISLGVR

-278 IFYQYSGGWK
+278 IFYQYSGGWR

-296 QWTLV
+296 QWNLV

-310 EFLAPATL
+310 EFLTPSTL

-329 AAQLGVNFKSR
+329 AAQLGVNFKDR
-340 WHVDPNYTALPV
+340 WHVDPDYTALPV
-352 TVRVAEDLQGKKC
+352 TVRTAEDVQGKKC

-379 PRSDASTGDLTAEP
+379 PRADASTGDLTAEP
-393 LWSEGNKVTL
+393 LWSEGNWVTL

-422 FTLNDGADTKYIVS
+422 FTINDGADTKYIVS

-508 TFQFSGGVMQ
+508 TFQFSDGVMQ

-531 LFTERTVITQPGTWK
+531 LYQGREVITTPGTWK
-546 APAGKRKLYIICVGH
+546 APAGKKSLRVVLVGK
-561 GGDGTPGTNGTW
+561 GGDGTKGADGNF
-573 DEAGA
+573 ENAGA

-583 SGGLVWAG
+583 LGGLVWAG
-591 TININEQQA
+591 TININE
-600 FAVTIGQE
+600 GQE
-608 TTFGVYSSANGKRYD
+608 FPVAFGEDTTFGAYSSANGKRYD
-623 NGYTDVRSGS
+623 NGYTDVASGDS
-633 SYGRSGVKAPKPGSG
+633 FGRTGVAKPVPGTG
-648 DGGIRGIGGVKGN
+648 DGGAGGKGGT
-661 KHKETTRERV
+661 KGQGHYETSYNSQGNP
-671 TDENGNQYWEYVE
+671 NGTYWAVD
-684 VTVIDNYPGKA
+684 VPPGKGA
-695 SPPSTGVPGCVVVYW
+695 NGAKGVFGCVVVYW
-710 DK
+710 DKEGA

>member
-10 AAITGDARRVLLRA
+10 AAITGDARRILLRA

-29 SPDIVFQAGG
+29 SPDIVFGAGE

-45 WSNLEQ
+45 WSKMEQ
-51 IHDKVFDNP
+51 LHDKVFDNP

-105 ATPPWV
+105 ATPPWL
-111 ELRFSGVS
+111 ELQFSGVS
-119 VLQACSVYFPGNA
+119 VLQACSVYFPEND
-132 YDGVPEDFTVE
+132 YDGLPEDFTVE

-151 HTQTYTGN
+151 HTRIYTGN
-159 TASSVSLEGFT
+159 TASSISLEGFT
-170 VNNPDALRVTVTK
+170 VNNPDAIRVTVTK
-183 WSRPSR
+183 WSRPGR

-198 GVYENWDG
+198 GVYEGWDG

-214 KQQGNVA
+214 KQQGNIA

-245 KNGIFQSIEERQGID
+245 KNGLFQSIEERQGID

-296 QWTLV
+296 QWNLV

-329 AAQLGVNFKSR
+329 AAQLGVNFQDR

-352 TVRVAEDLQGKKC
+352 TVRTADDLQGKSC

-379 PRSDASTGDLTAEP
+379 PRADASTGDLTAEP
-393 LWSEGNKVTL
+393 LWSEGNRVTL
-403 DNLNSYPTM
+403 DNLNGYPVM

-454 TEAQALAAA
+454 TQAQALAAA

-531 LFTERTVITQPGTWK
+531 LYQGREIITTPGTWK
-546 APAGKRKLYIICVGH
+546 APAGKKSLRVILVGK
-561 GGDGTPGTNGTW
+561 GGDGTRGQDGTW
-573 DEAGA
+573 NAAGA

-583 SGGLVWAG
+583 LGGLVWAG
-591 TININEQQA
+591 TININD
-600 FAVTIGQE
+600 GQE
-608 TTFGVYSSANGKRYD
+608 FPVAFGENTTFGAYSSANGKRYE
-623 NGYTDVRSGS
+623 NGYTDVASGDS
-633 SYGRSGVKAPKPGSG
+633 FARTGVAKPRAGTG
-648 DGGIRGIGGVKGN
+648 DGGAGGKGGTQGRRKKVKWTDESGASHSYWKIYSYPGIGADGAMG
-661 KHKETTRERV
+661 
-671 TDENGNQYWEYVE
+671 
-684 VTVIDNYPGKA
+684 A
-695 SPPSTGVPGCVVVYW
+695 SGCAVVYY

>member
-29 SPDIVFQAGG
+29 SPDIVFQAGD
-39 TSGQIP
+39 TSGQIA
-45 WSNLEQ
+45 WSNLRQ
-51 IHDKVFDNP
+51 LYDKVFDNP
-60 TKYATLERDRWALD
+60 TKYATLERDRWILD
-74 GTWDLLPDDPT
+74 GTWVPLPDDPS
-85 QTVGQMGYIGNVLS
+85 QAAGQMGYIGNVLS

-119 VLQACSVYFPGNA
+119 VLQACSVYFPDNA

-143 VKQGGTAY
+143 VKQGGVAY
-151 HTQTYTGN
+151 HTRTYTGN
-159 TASSVSLEGFT
+159 TEAHVALEGFT
-170 VNNPDALRVTVTK
+170 VNNPDAIRVTVTK

-189 RMRVVEIVP
+189 RMRAVEIVP
-198 GVYENWDG
+198 GVYESWDG
-206 GMIAEFSV
+206 GMIAEFDV

-245 KNGIFQSIEERQGID
+245 KTGIFQSIEERQGID

-329 AAQLGVNFKSR
+329 AAQLGVNFKNR

-379 PRSDASTGDLTAEP
+379 PRADASTGDLTAEP

-422 FTLNDGADTKYIVS
+422 FTLNDGADTQYVVS
-436 GNATSSSETVSI
+436 GNATSSSETISI

-454 TEAQALAAA
+454 TEAQALTAAK
-463 RLILSTYGGNVL
+463 LILSTYGGNVL
-475 DLTGRGDPS
+475 SLTGRGDPS

-531 LFTERTVITQPGTWK
+531 LFTEREVITTSGTWT
-546 APAGKRKLYIICVGH
+546 APAGKTSLRVILVDK
-561 GGDGTPGTNGTW
+561 GGDGTDGADGTW
-573 DEAGA
+573 DAAGA

-583 SGGLVWAG
+583 LGGLVWAG
-591 TININEQQA
+591 TISINDQQS
-600 FAVTIGQE
+600 FTVS
-608 TTFGVYSSANGKRYD
+608 FGEDTVFGAYSSANGKRYA
-623 NGYTDVRSGS
+623 NGYTDVQSGE
-633 SYGRSGVKAPKPGSG
+633 SYARTGVKAPAPGSG
-648 DGGIRGIGGVKGN
+648 DGGAKGLGGRKG
-661 KHKETTRERV
+661 ERHWKSW
-671 TDENGNQYWEYVE
+671 TDSDGVSHS
-684 VTVIDNYPGKA
+684 TIVIDSRPGKGT
-695 SPPSTGVPGCVVVYW
+695 PGVAGATGCVVVYW

>member
-29 SPDIVFQAGG
+29 SPDIVFGAGE

-45 WSNLEQ
+45 WSKPEQ
-51 IHDKVFDNP
+51 LHDKVFGNP
-60 TKYATLERDRWALD
+60 AKYATLERDRWALD

-85 QTVGQMGYIGNVLS
+85 QTAGQMGYIGSVLS

-111 ELRFSGVS
+111 ELQFSGVS
-119 VLQACSVYFPGNA
+119 VLQACSVYFPDND
-132 YDGVPEDFTVE
+132 YDGLPEDFTVE

-151 HTQTYTGN
+151 HTRTYTGN
-159 TASSVSLEGFT
+159 TAPSVSLEGFT
-170 VNNPDALRVTVTK
+170 VNNPDAIRVTVTK

-198 GVYENWDG
+198 GVYEGWDG
-206 GMIAEFSV
+206 GMIAEFNV
-214 KQQGNVA
+214 KQQGNIA

-260 VSLGVR
+260 ISLGVR

-296 QWTLV
+296 QWNLV

-329 AAQLGVNFKSR
+329 AAQLGVNFQDR

-352 TVRVAEDLQGKKC
+352 TVRTADDLQGKSC

-379 PRSDASTGDLTAEP
+379 PRADASTGDLTAEP

-403 DNLNSYPTM
+403 DNLNGYPVM
-412 KANGDVAALI
+412 KANRDVAALI
-422 FTLNDGADTKYIVS
+422 FTLNDGSGAKYIVS

-454 TEAQALAAA
+454 TQAQALAAA

-531 LFTERTVITQPGTWK
+531 LYQGREVITSPGTWK
-546 APAGKRKLYIICVGH
+546 APAGKKSLRVILVGK
-561 GGDGTPGTNGTW
+561 GGDGTRGQDGTW
-573 DEAGA
+573 DAAGA
-578 DGVDG
+578 DGADG
-583 SGGLVWAG
+583 LGGLVWAA
-591 TININEQQA
+591 TININD
-600 FAVTIGQE
+600 GQE
-608 TTFGVYSSANGKRYD
+608 FPVTFGEDTTFGAYSSANGKRYE
-623 NGYTDVRSGS
+623 NGYTDVASGDS
-633 SYGRSGVKAPKPGSG
+633 FARTGVAKPRAGTG
-648 DGGIRGIGGVKGN
+648 DGGAGGKGGEQGRRQ
-661 KHKETTRERV
+661 KITWE
-671 TDENGNQYWEYVE
+671 DEGGSAHSYWKVHS
-684 VTVIDNYPGKA
+684 YPGPGADGA
-695 SPPSTGVPGCVVVYW
+695 SGALGCVVIYYE
-710 DK
+710 K

>member
-29 SPDIVFQAGG
+29 SPDIVFGAGED
-39 TSGQIP
+39 SGQIP

-51 IHDKVFDNP
+51 IHDKVFENP

-151 HTQTYTGN
+151 HTRTYTGN

-170 VNNPDALRVTVTK
+170 VNNPDAIRVTVTK

-301 DIIGLLANR
+301 DIIGLLASR

-329 AAQLGVNFKSR
+329 AAQLGVNFKDR

-379 PRSDASTGDLTAEP
+379 PRADASTGDLTAEP

-403 DNLNSYPTM
+403 DNLNGYPVM

-463 RLILSTYGGNVL
+463 RLILATYGGNVL

-531 LFTERTVITQPGTWK
+531 LFTERAVITTPGTWT
-546 APAGKRKLYIICVGH
+546 APAGKKSLRVILVGK
-561 GGDGTPGTNGTW
+561 GGDGTRGADGTW
-573 DEAGA
+573 DETGA

-583 SGGLVWAG
+583 LGGLVWAA
-591 TININEQQA
+591 TININE
-600 FAVTIGQE
+600 GQE
-608 TTFGVYSSANGKRYD
+608 FPVAFGTDTTFGAYSSANGKRYD
-623 NGYTDVRSGS
+623 NGYTDVASGDS
-633 SYGRSGVKAPKPGSG
+633 FARTGVAKPRPGTG
-648 DGGIRGIGGVKGN
+648 DGGVKGSGGVKGN
-661 KHKETTRERV
+661 KHQKHW
-671 TDENGNQYWEYVE
+671 TDPEGESHS
-684 VTVIDNYPGKA
+684 TIVIDNYPG
-695 SPPSTGVPGCVVVYW
+695 PGTDGVPGVLGCAVVYW
-710 DK
+710 DKEDA

>member
-1 MIKSGQAYH
+1 MIKSGEAYR

-29 SPDIVFQAGG
+29 SPDIVFGAGE

-45 WSNLEQ
+45 WSKLEQ
-51 IHDKVFDNP
+51 LHDKVFGNP

-105 ATPPWV
+105 ATPPWM
-111 ELRFSGVS
+111 ELQFSGVS
-119 VLQACSVYFPGNA
+119 VLQACSVYFPDND
-132 YDGVPEDFTVE
+132 YDGLPEDFTVE

-151 HTQTYTGN
+151 HTRTYTGN
-159 TASSVSLEGFT
+159 TAASVALEGFT
-170 VNNPDALRVTVTK
+170 VHDPDAIRVTVTK

-198 GVYENWDG
+198 GVYEEWDG

-214 KQQGNVA
+214 KQQGNIA

-245 KNGIFQSIEERQGID
+245 KNGLFQSIEERQGID
-260 VSLGVR
+260 ISLGVR

-278 IFYQYSGGWK
+278 IFYQYSGGWR

-296 QWTLV
+296 QWNLV

-310 EFLAPATL
+310 EFLTPSTL

-329 AAQLGVNFKSR
+329 AAQLGVNFKDR
-340 WHVDPNYTALPV
+340 WHVDPDYTALPV
-352 TVRVAEDLQGKKC
+352 TVRTAEDVQGKKC

-379 PRSDASTGDLTAEP
+379 PRADASTGDLTAEP
-393 LWSEGNKVTL
+393 LWSEGNRVTL

-422 FTLNDGADTKYIVS
+422 FTINDGADTKYIVS

-508 TFQFSGGVMQ
+508 TFQFSDGVMQ

-531 LFTERTVITQPGTWK
+531 LYQGREVITTPGTWK
-546 APAGKRKLYIICVGH
+546 APAGKKSLRVVLVGK
-561 GGDGTPGTNGTW
+561 GGDSTKGADGNF
-573 DEAGA
+573 ENAGA

-583 SGGLVWAG
+583 LGGLVWAG
-591 TININEQQA
+591 TININE
-600 FAVTIGQE
+600 GQE
-608 TTFGVYSSANGKRYD
+608 FPVAFGEDTTFGAYSSANGKRYD
-623 NGYTDVRSGS
+623 NGYTDVASGDS
-633 SYGRSGVKAPKPGSG
+633 FGRTGVAKPVPGTG
-648 DGGIRGIGGVKGN
+648 DGGAGGKGGT
-661 KHKETTRERV
+661 KGQGHYETSYNSQGNP
-671 TDENGNQYWEYVE
+671 NGTYWAVD
-684 VTVIDNYPGKA
+684 VPPGKGA
-695 SPPSTGVPGCVVVYW
+695 NGAKGVFGCVVVYW
-710 DK
+710 DKEGA

>member
-1 MIKSGQAYH
+1 MIKRGQAYH

-39 TSGQIP
+39 TSGQIA
-45 WSNLEQ
+45 WSNLRQ
-51 IHDKVFDNP
+51 LYDKVFDNP

-151 HTQTYTGN
+151 HTRTYTGN
-159 TASSVSLEGFT
+159 TAPSVSLEGFT
-170 VNNPDALRVTVTK
+170 VNNPDAIRVTVTK

-214 KQQGNVA
+214 KQQGNIA

-266 LADGTDEYKRLG
+266 LTDGTDEYKRLG

-463 RLILSTYGGNVL
+463 RLILATYGGNVL

-508 TFQFSGGVMQ
+508 TFQFSDGVMQ

-531 LFTERTVITQPGTWK
+531 LYQGREVITTPGTWK
-546 APAGKRKLYIICVGH
+546 APAGKKSLRVILVGK
-561 GGDGTPGTNGTW
+561 GGDGTRGADGTW
-573 DEAGA
+573 DAAGA

-583 SGGLVWAG
+583 LGGLVWAG
-591 TININEQQA
+591 TININD
-600 FAVTIGQE
+600 GQE
-608 TTFGVYSSANGKRYD
+608 FPVAFGTDTTFGAYSSANGKRYD
-623 NGYTDVRSGS
+623 NGYTDVASGDS
-633 SYGRSGVKAPKPGSG
+633 FARTGVAKPVPGAGDGGAGGKGGEQGRREEKTWTDDTGVSHNSWKVYSYPKPGL
-648 DGGIRGIGGVKGN
+648 
-661 KHKETTRERV
+661 
-671 TDENGNQYWEYVE
+671 NGAL
-684 VTVIDNYPGKA
+684 GA
-695 SPPSTGVPGCVVVYW
+695 LGCVVIYW
-710 DK
+710 DKEDA

>member
-29 SPDIVFQAGG
+29 SPDIVFGAGE

-51 IHDKVFDNP
+51 IHDKVFGNP

-111 ELRFSGVS
+111 ELKFSGVS

-151 HTQTYTGN
+151 HTRTYTGN

-170 VNNPDALRVTVTK
+170 VNNPDAIRVTVTK

-206 GMIAEFSV
+206 GMIAEFNV
-214 KQQGNVA
+214 KQQGNIA

-296 QWTLV
+296 QWNLV

-329 AAQLGVNFKSR
+329 AAQLGVNFQDR

-352 TVRVAEDLQGKKC
+352 TVRTANDIQGKKC

-379 PRSDASTGDLTAEP
+379 PRADASTGDLTAEP
-393 LWSEGNKVTL
+393 LWSEGNKITL
-403 DNLNSYPTM
+403 DNLTGYPVMSANS
-412 KANGDVAALI
+412 DVAALI
-422 FTLNDGADTKYIVS
+422 FTLNDGSSTQYIVS
-436 GNATSSSETVSI
+436 GNSTASSETVSI
-448 DNPFIK
+448 SNPFIK
-454 TEAQALAAA
+454 TEAAALTAA

-475 DLTGRGDPS
+475 SITGRGDPS

-508 TFQFSGGVMQ
+508 TFQFSNGVMQ

-531 LFTERTVITQPGTWK
+531 LYQGREVITTPGTWK
-546 APAGKRKLYIICVGH
+546 APAGKKSLRVILVGK
-561 GGDGTPGTNGTW
+561 GGDGTRGEDGSW
-573 DEAGA
+573 HADGA

-583 SGGLVWAG
+583 LGGLVWAG
-591 TININEQQA
+591 SININE
-600 FAVTIGQE
+600 GQE
-608 TTFGVYSSANGKRYD
+608 FPVAFGTDTTFGAYSSANGKRYD
-623 NGYTDVRSGS
+623 NGYTDVASGDS
-633 SYGRSGVKAPKPGSG
+633 FARTGVAKPRPGTG
-648 DGGIRGIGGVKGN
+648 DGGIRGAGGEQGV
-661 KHKETTRERV
+661 REKKTK
-671 TDENGNQYWEYVE
+671 TDQSGASQVYYE
-684 VTVIDNYPGKA
+684 VHRYPGLGRPGKVGA
-695 SPPSTGVPGCVVVYW
+695 LGCVVIYYE
-710 DK
+710 K

>member
-29 SPDIVFQAGG
+29 SPDIVFGAGE
-39 TSGQIP
+39 TSGHIP

-51 IHDKVFDNP
+51 IHDKVFGNP

-111 ELRFSGVS
+111 ELKFSGVS

-151 HTQTYTGN
+151 HTRTYTGN
-159 TASSVSLEGFT
+159 TASTVSLEGFT
-170 VNNPDALRVTVTK
+170 VNNPDAIRVTVTK

-198 GVYENWDG
+198 GVYETWNG
-206 GMIAEFSV
+206 GMIAEFNV

-227 GTCTLKIDNLSRR
+227 GTCTLKMDNLSRR

-296 QWTLV
+296 QWNLV

-329 AAQLGVNFKSR
+329 AAQLGVNFQDR

-352 TVRVAEDLQGKKC
+352 TVRTANDIQGKKC

-379 PRSDASTGDLTAEP
+379 PRADASTGDLTAEP
-393 LWSEGNKVTL
+393 LWSEGNKITL
-403 DNLNSYPTM
+403 DNLTGYPVMSANS
-412 KANGDVAALI
+412 DVAALI
-422 FTLNDGADTKYIVS
+422 FTLNDGNSTA
-436 GNATSSSETVSI
+436 SSETVSI
-448 DNPFIK
+448 SNPFIK
-454 TEAQALAAA
+454 TKAAA
-463 RLILSTYGGNVL
+463 LTAAKLILSTYGGNVL
-475 DLTGRGDPS
+475 DLMGRGNPS

-531 LFTERTVITQPGTWK
+531 LYQGREVITTPGTWK
-546 APAGKRKLYIICVGH
+546 APAGKKSLRVILVGK
-561 GGDGTPGTNGTW
+561 GGDGTRGEDGSW
-573 DEAGA
+573 HAAGA

-583 SGGLVWAG
+583 LGGLVWAG
-591 TININEQQA
+591 TININE
-600 FAVTIGQE
+600 GQE
-608 TTFGVYSSANGKRYD
+608 FPVAFGEDTTFGAYSSANGKRYE
-623 NGYTDVRSGS
+623 NGYTDVASGDS
-633 SYGRSGVKAPKPGSG
+633 FARTGVAKPRPGTG
-648 DGGIRGIGGVKGN
+648 DGGIRGAGGEQGV
-661 KHKETTRERV
+661 REKKTQ
-671 TDENGNQYWEYVE
+671 TDESGASQTYWEVHR
-684 VTVIDNYPGKA
+684 YPGLGSSGKSGA
-695 SPPSTGVPGCVVVYW
+695 LGCVVVYYE
-710 DK
+710 K

>member
-29 SPDIVFQAGG
+29 SPDIVFSAGE

-45 WSNLEQ
+45 WSKLEQ
-51 IHDKVFDNP
+51 LHDKVFGNP

-74 GTWDLLPDDPT
+74 GTRDLLPDDPA
-85 QTVGQMGYIGNVLS
+85 QTVGQMSYIGSVLS

-105 ATPPWV
+105 SAPPWV
-111 ELRFSGVS
+111 ELQFSGVS
-119 VLQACSVYFPGNA
+119 VLQACSVYFPDND
-132 YDGVPEDFTVE
+132 YDGLPEDFTVE
-143 VKQGGTAY
+143 IKQGGTAY
-151 HTQTYTGN
+151 HTRTYTGN
-159 TASSVSLEGFT
+159 TASFVSLEGFT
-170 VNNPDALRVTVTK
+170 VNNPDAIRVTVTK
-183 WSRPSR
+183 WSRPGR

-198 GVYENWDG
+198 GVYEAWDG
-206 GMIAEFSV
+206 GMIAEFNV
-214 KQQGNVA
+214 KQQGNIA

-245 KNGIFQSIEERQGID
+245 KNGLFQSIEERQGID

-278 IFYQYSGGWK
+278 IFYQFSGGWK

-296 QWTLV
+296 QWNLV

-329 AAQLGVNFKSR
+329 AAQLGVNFKDR
-340 WHVDPNYTALPV
+340 WHVDPDFTALPV
-352 TVRVAEDLQGKKC
+352 TVRTAEDVQGKKC

-379 PRSDASTGDLTAEP
+379 PRADASTGDLTAEP

-403 DNLNSYPTM
+403 DNLNGYPVM

-422 FTLNDGADTKYIVS
+422 FTLNDGAGTKYIVS
-436 GNATSSSETVSI
+436 GKATSSSETVSI

-484 SEIGDVETVWLD
+484 SEIGDVDTVWLD
-496 ESQATTARLTMQ
+496 ESQATTARRIMQ
-508 TFQFSGGVMQ
+508 TFSISSGVLQ
-518 GCQSQLLQADGSF
+518 GCQSQLLQADGAF
-531 LFTERTVITQPGTWK
+531 LFTGREVITTPGTWK
-546 APAGKRKLYIICVGH
+546 APAGKKSLRVILVGK
-561 GGDGTPGTNGTW
+561 GGNGTGGTDGTWEYAGNDGT
-573 DEAGA
+573 
-578 DGVDG
+578 DGL
-583 SGGLVWAG
+583 GGLVWTG
-591 TININEQQA
+591 TININDHQA
-600 FAVTIGQE
+600 FEVSLGEHTV
-608 TTFGVYSSANGKRYD
+608 FGAYSSANGKQYE
-623 NGYTDVRSGS
+623 NGYTDVASGDS
-633 SYGRSGVKAPKPGSG
+633 FARTGVKYPRPGTG
-648 DGGIRGIGGVKGN
+648 DGGAKGLGGVKG
-661 KHKETTRERV
+661 EREKIKWK
-671 TDENGNQYWEYVE
+671 DESGASHSYWKVYQE
-684 VTVIDNYPGKA
+684 PGPGQA
-695 SPPSTGVPGCVVVYW
+695 GTPSALGCVVIYY

>member
-29 SPDIVFQAGG
+29 SPDIVFGAGE

-45 WSNLEQ
+45 WSKMEQ
-51 IHDKVFDNP
+51 LHNKVFDNP

-85 QTVGQMGYIGNVLS
+85 QTAGQMGYIGNVLS

-111 ELRFSGVS
+111 EMQFSGVS
-119 VLQACSVYFPGNA
+119 VLQACSVYFPDND
-132 YDGVPEDFTVE
+132 YDGLPEDFTVE
-143 VKQGGTAY
+143 VKQGGTSY
-151 HTQTYTGN
+151 HTRTYTGN
-159 TASSVSLEGFT
+159 TAASVALEGFT
-170 VNNPDALRVTVTK
+170 VHDPDVIRVTVTK
-183 WSRPSR
+183 WSRPGR

-198 GVYENWDG
+198 GVYEAWDG
-206 GMIAEFSV
+206 GMIAEFNV
-214 KQQGNVA
+214 KQQGNIA

-227 GTCTLKIDNLSRR
+227 GTCILKIDNLSRR

-245 KNGIFQSIEERQGID
+245 KNGLFQSIEERQGID
-260 VSLGVR
+260 ISLGVR

-278 IFYQYSGGWK
+278 IFYQYSGGWR
-288 TGDNGLTM
+288 TGDNGLIM
-296 QWTLV
+296 QWNLV

-310 EFLAPATL
+310 EFLTPSTL

-329 AAQLGVNFKSR
+329 AAQLGVNFKDR
-340 WHVDPNYTALPV
+340 WHVDPDYTALPV
-352 TVRVAEDLQGKKC
+352 TVRTAEDVQGKKC

-379 PRSDASTGDLTAEP
+379 PRADASTGDLTAEP
-393 LWSEGNKVTL
+393 LWSEGNRVTL

-422 FTLNDGADTKYIVS
+422 FTINDGADTKYIVS

-508 TFQFSGGVMQ
+508 TFQFSDGVMQ

-531 LFTERTVITQPGTWK
+531 LYQGREVITTPGTWK
-546 APAGKRKLYIICVGH
+546 APAGKKSLRGVLVGK
-561 GGDGTPGTNGTW
+561 GGDGTKGADGNF
-573 DEAGA
+573 ENAGA

-583 SGGLVWAG
+583 LGGLVWAG
-591 TININEQQA
+591 TININE
-600 FAVTIGQE
+600 GQE
-608 TTFGVYSSANGKRYD
+608 FPVAFGEDTTFGAYSSANGKRYD
-623 NGYTDVRSGS
+623 NGYTDVASGDS
-633 SYGRSGVKAPKPGSG
+633 FGRTGVAKPVPGTG
-648 DGGIRGIGGVKGN
+648 DGGAGGKGGT
-661 KHKETTRERV
+661 KGQGHYETSYNSQGNP
-671 TDENGNQYWEYVE
+671 NGTYWAVD
-684 VTVIDNYPGKA
+684 VPPGKGA
-695 SPPSTGVPGCVVVYW
+695 NGAKGVFGCVVVYW
-710 DK
+710 DKEGA

>member
-29 SPDIVFQAGG
+29 SPDIVFGAGE

-51 IHDKVFDNP
+51 IHDKVFGNP

-74 GTWDLLPDDPT
+74 GTWNLLPDDPT

-99 GADGTF
+99 GEDGTF

-151 HTQTYTGN
+151 HTRTYTGN

-170 VNNPDALRVTVTK
+170 VNNPDAIRVTVAK

-198 GVYENWDG
+198 GVYETWDG

-278 IFYQYSGGWK
+278 IFYQFSGGWR

-296 QWTLV
+296 QWNLA

-310 EFLAPATL
+310 EFLAPSTL

-329 AAQLGVNFKSR
+329 AAQLGVNFKDR

-374 ATGTW
+374 TTGTW

-393 LWSEGNKVTL
+393 LWSEGNRVTL

-454 TEAQALAAA
+454 TEVQALAAA

-531 LFTERTVITQPGTWK
+531 LYQGREVITSPGTWK
-546 APAGKRKLYIICVGH
+546 APAGKKSLRVILVGK
-561 GGDGTPGTNGTW
+561 GGDGTRGQDGTW
-573 DEAGA
+573 DAAGA

-583 SGGLVWAG
+583 LGGLVWAG
-591 TININEQQA
+591 TININD
-600 FAVTIGQE
+600 GQE
-608 TTFGVYSSANGKRYD
+608 FPVAFGENTTFGAYSSANGKRYE
-623 NGYTDVRSGS
+623 NGYTDVASGDS
-633 SYGRSGVKAPKPGSG
+633 FARTGVAKPRAGTG
-648 DGGIRGIGGVKGN
+648 DGGAKGTGGTQGRRHRETSYDLDGNPSGSYWEIDAYPGIGTNGKSGVL
-661 KHKETTRERV
+661 
-671 TDENGNQYWEYVE
+671 
-684 VTVIDNYPGKA
+684 
-695 SPPSTGVPGCVVVYW
+695 GCVVVYW
-710 DK
+710 DKEDT

>member
-39 TSGQIP
+39 TSGQIA
-45 WSNLEQ
+45 WSNLRQ
-51 IHDKVFDNP
+51 LYDKVFDNP

-151 HTQTYTGN
+151 HTRTYTGN
-159 TASSVSLEGFT
+159 TAPSVSLEGFT
-170 VNNPDALRVTVTK
+170 VNNPDAIRVTVTK

-214 KQQGNVA
+214 KQQGNIA

-266 LADGTDEYKRLG
+266 LTDGTDEYKRLG

-463 RLILSTYGGNVL
+463 RLILATYGGNVL

-508 TFQFSGGVMQ
+508 TFQFSDGVMQ

-531 LFTERTVITQPGTWK
+531 LYQGREVITTPGTWK
-546 APAGKRKLYIICVGH
+546 APAGKKSLRVILVGK
-561 GGDGTPGTNGTW
+561 GGDGTRGADGTW
-573 DEAGA
+573 DAAGA

-583 SGGLVWAG
+583 LGGLVWAG
-591 TININEQQA
+591 TISIND
-600 FAVTIGQE
+600 GQE
-608 TTFGVYSSANGKRYD
+608 FPVAFGTDTTFGAYSSAKGKRYD
-623 NGYTDVRSGS
+623 NGYTDVASGDS
-633 SYGRSGVKAPKPGSG
+633 FARTGVAKPVPGAGDGGAGGKGGEQGRREEKTWTDDTGVSHNSWKVYSYPKPGL
-648 DGGIRGIGGVKGN
+648 
-661 KHKETTRERV
+661 
-671 TDENGNQYWEYVE
+671 NGAL
-684 VTVIDNYPGKA
+684 GA
-695 SPPSTGVPGCVVVYW
+695 LGCVVIYW
-710 DK
+710 DKEDA

>member
-29 SPDIVFQAGG
+29 SPDIVFSAGE

-45 WSNLEQ
+45 WSKLEQ
-51 IHDKVFDNP
+51 LHDKVFGNP

-74 GTWDLLPDDPT
+74 GTRDLLPDDPA
-85 QTVGQMGYIGNVLS
+85 QTVGQMSYIGSVLS

-105 ATPPWV
+105 SAPPWV
-111 ELRFSGVS
+111 ELQFSGVS
-119 VLQACSVYFPGNA
+119 VLQACSVYFPDND
-132 YDGVPEDFTVE
+132 YDGLPEDFTVE
-143 VKQGGTAY
+143 IKQGGTAY
-151 HTQTYTGN
+151 HTRTYTGN
-159 TASSVSLEGFT
+159 TASFVSLEGFT
-170 VNNPDALRVTVTK
+170 VNNPDAIRVTVTK
-183 WSRPSR
+183 WSRPGR

-198 GVYENWDG
+198 GVYEAWDG
-206 GMIAEFSV
+206 GMIAEFNV
-214 KQQGNVA
+214 KQQGNIA

-245 KNGIFQSIEERQGID
+245 KNGLFQSIEERQGID

-278 IFYQYSGGWK
+278 IFYQFSGGWK

-296 QWTLV
+296 QWNLV

-329 AAQLGVNFKSR
+329 AAQLGVNFKDR
-340 WHVDPNYTALPV
+340 WHVDPDFTALPV
-352 TVRVAEDLQGKKC
+352 TVRTAEDVQGKKC

-379 PRSDASTGDLTAEP
+379 PRADASTGDLTAEP

-403 DNLNSYPTM
+403 DNLNGYPVM

-422 FTLNDGADTKYIVS
+422 FTLNDGAGTKYIVS

-484 SEIGDVETVWLD
+484 SEIGDVDTVWLD
-496 ESQATTARLTMQ
+496 ESQATTARRIMQ
-508 TFQFSGGVMQ
+508 TFSISSGVLQ
-518 GCQSQLLQADGSF
+518 GCQSQLLQADGAF
-531 LFTERTVITQPGTWK
+531 LFTGREVITTPGTWK
-546 APAGKRKLYIICVGH
+546 APAGKKSLRVILVGK
-561 GGDGTPGTNGTW
+561 GGNGTGGTDGTWEYAGNDGT
-573 DEAGA
+573 
-578 DGVDG
+578 DGL
-583 SGGLVWAG
+583 GGLVWTG
-591 TININEQQA
+591 TININDHQA
-600 FAVTIGQE
+600 FEVSLGEHTV
-608 TTFGVYSSANGKRYD
+608 FGAYSSANGKQYE
-623 NGYTDVRSGS
+623 NGYTDVASGDS
-633 SYGRSGVKAPKPGSG
+633 FARTGVKYPRPGTG
-648 DGGIRGIGGVKGN
+648 DGGAKGLGGVKG
-661 KHKETTRERV
+661 EREKIKWK
-671 TDENGNQYWEYVE
+671 DESGASHSYWKVYQE
-684 VTVIDNYPGKA
+684 PGPGQA
-695 SPPSTGVPGCVVVYW
+695 GTPSALGCVVIYY

>member
-10 AAITGDARRVLLRA
+10 AAITGDARRVLLRV

-29 SPDIVFQAGG
+29 SPDIVFGAGD

-45 WSNLEQ
+45 WSKPEQ
-51 IHDKVFDNP
+51 LHDNVFGNP
-60 TKYATLERDRWALD
+60 AKYATLERDRWALD
-74 GTWDLLPDDPT
+74 GTWDLLPDDPV
-85 QTVGQMGYIGNVLS
+85 QTVGQMSYIGSVLS

-105 ATPPWV
+105 SAPPWV
-111 ELRFSGVS
+111 ELQFSGVS
-119 VLQACSVYFPGNA
+119 VLQACSVYFPDND
-132 YDGVPEDFTVE
+132 YDGLPEDFTVE
-143 VKQGGTAY
+143 IKQGGTAY
-151 HTQTYTGN
+151 HTRTYTGN
-159 TASSVSLEGFT
+159 TASFVSLEGFT
-170 VNNPDALRVTVTK
+170 VNNPDAIRVTVTK
-183 WSRPSR
+183 WSRPGR

-198 GVYENWDG
+198 GVYEAWDG
-206 GMIAEFSV
+206 GMIAEFNV
-214 KQQGNVA
+214 KQQGNIA

-260 VSLGVR
+260 ISLGVR

-296 QWTLV
+296 QWNLV

-329 AAQLGVNFKSR
+329 AAQLGVNFQDR

-352 TVRVAEDLQGKKC
+352 TVRTADDLQGKSC

-379 PRSDASTGDLTAEP
+379 PRADASTGDLTAEP

-403 DNLNSYPTM
+403 DNLNGYPVM

-422 FTLNDGADTKYIVS
+422 FTLNDGSDTKFIVS

-454 TEAQALAAA
+454 TQAQALAAA

-496 ESQATTARLTMQ
+496 ESSATTARLTMQ
-508 TFQFSGGVMQ
+508 TFQFSNGVMQ

-531 LFTERTVITQPGTWK
+531 LYQGREVITTPGTWK
-546 APAGKRKLYIICVGH
+546 APAGKKSLRVILVGK
-561 GGDGTPGTNGTW
+561 GGDGTRGEDGSW
-573 DEAGA
+573 HADGA

-583 SGGLVWAG
+583 LGGLVWAG
-591 TININEQQA
+591 TININE
-600 FAVTIGQE
+600 GQE
-608 TTFGVYSSANGKRYD
+608 FPVAFGPDTTFGAYSSANGKRYE
-623 NGYTDVRSGS
+623 NGYTDVASGDS
-633 SYGRSGVKAPKPGSG
+633 FARTGVAKPKAGTG
-648 DGGIRGIGGVKGN
+648 DGGAGGKGGEQGRRQ
-661 KHKETTRERV
+661 KITWE
-671 TDENGNQYWEYVE
+671 DEGGFSHSYWKIYS
-684 VTVIDNYPGKA
+684 YPGVGADGAMGA
-695 SPPSTGVPGCVVVYW
+695 SGCAVVYYS
-710 DK
+710 K

>member
-10 AAITGDARRVLLRA
+10 AAITGNARRVLLRV

-29 SPDIVFQAGG
+29 SPDIVFGAGD

-45 WSNLEQ
+45 WSKPEQ
-51 IHDKVFDNP
+51 LHDKVFGNP
-60 TKYATLERDRWALD
+60 AKYATLERDRWALD
-74 GTWDLLPDDPT
+74 GTWDLLPDDPA
-85 QTVGQMGYIGNVLS
+85 QTVGQMSYIGSVLS

-105 ATPPWV
+105 SAPPWV
-111 ELRFSGVS
+111 ELQFSGVS
-119 VLQACSVYFPGNA
+119 VLQACSVYFPDND
-132 YDGVPEDFTVE
+132 YDGLPEDFTVE
-143 VKQGGTAY
+143 IKQGGTAY
-151 HTQTYTGN
+151 HTRTYTGN
-159 TASSVSLEGFT
+159 TASFVSLEGFT
-170 VNNPDALRVTVTK
+170 VNNPDAIRVTVTK
-183 WSRPSR
+183 WSRPGR

-198 GVYENWDG
+198 GVYEAWDG
-206 GMIAEFSV
+206 GMIAEFNV
-214 KQQGNVA
+214 KQQGNIA

-245 KNGIFQSIEERQGID
+245 KNGLFQSIEERQGID

-278 IFYQYSGGWK
+278 IFYQFSGGWK

-296 QWTLV
+296 QWNLV

-329 AAQLGVNFKSR
+329 AAQLGVNFKDR
-340 WHVDPNYTALPV
+340 WHVDPDFTALPV
-352 TVRVAEDLQGKKC
+352 TVRTAEDVQGKKC

-379 PRSDASTGDLTAEP
+379 PRADASTGDLTAEP
-393 LWSEGNKVTL
+393 LWSEGNKVIL
-403 DNLNSYPTM
+403 DNLNGYPVM

-422 FTLNDGADTKYIVS
+422 FTLNDGAGTKYIVS

-531 LFTERTVITQPGTWK
+531 LYQGREIITTPGTWK
-546 APAGKRKLYIICVGH
+546 APAGKKSLRVILVGK
-561 GGDGTPGTNGTW
+561 GGDGTRGQDGTW
-573 DEAGA
+573 DAAGA

-583 SGGLVWAG
+583 LGGLVWAG
-591 TININEQQA
+591 TININD
-600 FAVTIGQE
+600 GQE
-608 TTFGVYSSANGKRYD
+608 FPVTFGENTTFGAYSSANGKRYD
-623 NGYTDVRSGS
+623 NGYTDVASGDS
-633 SYGRSGVKAPKPGSG
+633 FARTGVAKPRPGTG
-648 DGGIRGIGGVKGN
+648 DGGAGGKGGEQGQRQ
-661 KHKETTRERV
+661 KITWE
-671 TDENGNQYWEYVE
+671 DEGGFSHSYWKIYS
-684 VTVIDNYPGKA
+684 YPGVGADGAMGA
-695 SPPSTGVPGCVVVYW
+695 SGCAVVYYS
-710 DK
+710 K

>member
-29 SPDIVFQAGG
+29 SPDIVFGAGE
-39 TSGQIP
+39 TSGQIQ
-45 WSNLEQ
+45 WSKPEQ
-51 IHDKVFDNP
+51 LHDKVFGNP
-60 TKYATLERDRWALD
+60 AKYATLERDRWALD

-85 QTVGQMGYIGNVLS
+85 QTVGQMGYIGSVLS

-111 ELRFSGVS
+111 ELQFSGVS
-119 VLQACSVYFPGNA
+119 VLQACSVYFPDNA
-132 YDGVPEDFTVE
+132 YDGLPEDFTVE

-151 HTQTYTGN
+151 HTRTYTGN

-170 VNNPDALRVTVTK
+170 VNNPDAIRVTVTK

-198 GVYENWDG
+198 GVYEGWDG
-206 GMIAEFSV
+206 GMIAEFNV
-214 KQQGNVA
+214 KQQGNIA

-260 VSLGVR
+260 ISLGVR

-296 QWTLV
+296 QWNLV

-310 EFLAPATL
+310 EFLALSTL

-329 AAQLGVNFKSR
+329 AAQLGVNFQDR

-352 TVRVAEDLQGKKC
+352 TVRTADDLEGKSC

-379 PRSDASTGDLTAEP
+379 PRADASTGDLTAEP
-393 LWSEGNKVTL
+393 LWSEGNRVTL

-422 FTLNDGADTKYIVS
+422 FTLNDGASTKYIVS

-454 TEAQALAAA
+454 TQAQALAAA

-496 ESQATTARLTMQ
+496 ESQAATARLTMQ
-508 TFQFSGGVMQ
+508 TFQFSNGVMQ

-531 LFTERTVITQPGTWK
+531 LYQGREVITTPGTWK
-546 APAGKRKLYIICVGH
+546 APAGKKSLRVILVGK
-561 GGDGTPGTNGTW
+561 GGDGTRGEDGTW
-573 DEAGA
+573 DAAGA

-583 SGGLVWAG
+583 LGGLVWAG
-591 TININEQQA
+591 TININD
-600 FAVTIGQE
+600 GQE
-608 TTFGVYSSANGKRYD
+608 FPVAFGEDTTFGAYSSANGKRYD
-623 NGYTDVRSGS
+623 NGYTDVASGDS
-633 SYGRSGVKAPKPGSG
+633 FARTGVAKPRAGTGDGGAKGIGGAQGRRHREKGFDIHGNPIGSYWVIDVEPGSG
-648 DGGIRGIGGVKGN
+648 I
-661 KHKETTRERV
+661 
-671 TDENGNQYWEYVE
+671 
-684 VTVIDNYPGKA
+684 PGESGA
-695 SPPSTGVPGCVVVYW
+695 SGCVVVYW
-710 DK
+710 DKEDA

>member
-29 SPDIVFQAGG
+29 SPDIVFGAGE

-45 WSNLEQ
+45 WSKPEQ
-51 IHDKVFDNP
+51 LHDKVFDNP

-85 QTVGQMGYIGNVLS
+85 QTVGQMGYIGSVLS

-105 ATPPWV
+105 STPPWV
-111 ELRFSGVS
+111 ELQFSGVS
-119 VLQACSVYFPGNA
+119 VLQACSVYFPGND
-132 YDGVPEDFTVE
+132 YDGLPEDFTVE

-151 HTQTYTGN
+151 HTRTYTGN

-170 VNNPDALRVTVTK
+170 VNNPDAIRVTVTK
-183 WSRPSR
+183 WSRPGR

-198 GVYENWDG
+198 GVYEGWDG
-206 GMIAEFSV
+206 GMIAEFNV
-214 KQQGNVA
+214 KQQGNIA

-245 KNGIFQSIEERQGID
+245 KNGLFQSIEERQGID

-296 QWTLV
+296 QWNLV

-310 EFLAPATL
+310 EFLAPSTL

-329 AAQLGVNFKSR
+329 AAQLGVNFQDR

-352 TVRVAEDLQGKKC
+352 TVRAADDLQGKSC

-379 PRSDASTGDLTAEP
+379 PRADASTGDLTAEP

-403 DNLNSYPTM
+403 DNLNGYPVM

-508 TFQFSGGVMQ
+508 TFQFSNGVMQ

-531 LFTERTVITQPGTWK
+531 LYQGREVITTPGTWK
-546 APAGKRKLYIICVGH
+546 APAGKKSLRVILVGK
-561 GGDGTPGTNGTW
+561 GGDGTRGQDGTW
-573 DEAGA
+573 DAAGA

-583 SGGLVWAG
+583 LGGLVWAG
-591 TININEQQA
+591 TININE
-600 FAVTIGQE
+600 GQE
-608 TTFGVYSSANGKRYD
+608 FPVAFGPDTTFGAYSSANGKRYE
-623 NGYTDVRSGS
+623 NGYTDVASGDS
-633 SYGRSGVKAPKPGSG
+633 FARTGVAKPKAGTG
-648 DGGIRGIGGVKGN
+648 DGGAGGKGGEQGRRQ
-661 KHKETTRERV
+661 KITWE
-671 TDENGNQYWEYVE
+671 DEGGFSHSYWKIYS
-684 VTVIDNYPGKA
+684 YPGVGADGAMGA
-695 SPPSTGVPGCVVVYW
+695 SGCAVVYYS
-710 DK
+710 K